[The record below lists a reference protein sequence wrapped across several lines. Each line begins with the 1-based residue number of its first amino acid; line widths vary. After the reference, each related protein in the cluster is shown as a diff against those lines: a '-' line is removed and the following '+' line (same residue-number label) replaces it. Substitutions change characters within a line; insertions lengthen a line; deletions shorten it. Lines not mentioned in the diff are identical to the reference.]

1 MLARLVELHGS
12 HLAVQYG
19 AGRAVID
26 FWRDMF
32 LWYTRL
38 GKVTMRLA

>member
-1 MLARLVELHGS
+1 MLARLFELHAS
-12 HLAVQYG
+12 HLAVQHG
-19 AGRAVID
+19 AGRAVTD

-38 GKVTMRLA
+38 GKVSMRIA